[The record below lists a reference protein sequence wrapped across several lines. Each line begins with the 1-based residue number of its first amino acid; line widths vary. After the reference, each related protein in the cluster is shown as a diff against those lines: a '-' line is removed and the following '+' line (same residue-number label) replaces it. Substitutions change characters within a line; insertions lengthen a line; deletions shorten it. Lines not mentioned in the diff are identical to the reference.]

1 MAKRIFSTVVL
12 WLFLFGV
19 LWGFQTSGAILLI
32 AAIACLT
39 LRELYFLLTATGVSP
54 FSRLGMVFGT
64 LIAIEPWLQARFGL
78 PGHGLLALGTVVFA
92 VRILSERTPEK
103 RLESLSSTVFGLV
116 YVGFLLSYLTR
127 IVTPLPL
134 DTITP
139 TGRLLLCLWV
149 VATAKFCDVGALLS
163 GLAFGKHKMAP
174 TISPKKTWEGLV
186 GGLLVSMGVG
196 GFVAWLCRGQF
207 PVGMDPLH
215 AALKALPVAAVAVVS
230 DLVESVIKR
239 RADIKDS
246 GMAIPGIGGIF
257 DLSDSLLL
265 AAPIAYFVIRLP

>member
-12 WLFLFGV
+12 WLFLLAAVWF
-19 LWGFQTSGAILLI
+19 FRSNAAIVLI

-39 LRELYFLLTATGVSP
+39 LRELYYLLAATGVSP
-54 FSRLGMVFGT
+54 FAGLGMFFGT
-64 LIAIEPWLQARFGL
+64 LIAIEPWLQVKFGL

-92 VRILSERTPEK
+92 VRILSERAPEK

-127 IVTPLPL
+127 IVTPLPN
-134 DTITP
+134 DPISEN
-139 TGRLLLCLWV
+139 GRVLLCLWV

-186 GGLLVSMGVG
+186 GGLVVSMGVG
-196 GFVAWLCRGQF
+196 AGFAWLARSQF
-207 PVGMDPLH
+207 PPSMEWHL
-215 AALKALPVAAVAVVS
+215 ALLKALPVAAVAVVS
-230 DLVESVIKR
+230 DLIESVIKR
-239 RADIKDS
+239 KADLKDS
-246 GMAIPGIGGIF
+246 GVAIPGIGGIF

-265 AAPIAYFVIRLP
+265 AAPVAYFVMRLH

>member
-1 MAKRIFSTVVL
+1 MAKRITSTVVL
-12 WLFLFGV
+12 WLFLFAV
-19 LWGFQTSGAILLI
+19 LWPLGTNGAPVGL
-32 AAIACLT
+32 IACLT
-39 LRELYFLLTATGVSP
+39 LRELYYLLTATGVSP

-64 LIAIEPWLQARFGL
+64 LIAIEPWLQAKFGL

-92 VRILSERTPEK
+92 IRILSERAPEK
-103 RLESLSSTVFGLV
+103 RLESLSSTIFGLV
-116 YVGFLLSYLTR
+116 YVGFLLSYLVR
-127 IVTPLPL
+127 IVTPLPA
-134 DTITP
+134 DTISA

-149 VATAKFCDVGALLS
+149 IATAKFCDVGALLT

-186 GGLLVSMGVG
+186 GGLITSMGIG
-196 GFVAWLCRGQF
+196 AFVAWLCRSQF

-215 AALKALPVAAVAVVS
+215 AAFKAFPVAAVAVVS

-246 GMAIPGIGGIF
+246 GVAIPGIGGIF

-265 AAPIAYFVIRLP
+265 AAPIAYFVIGLP